1 MASYDCLRCGYS
13 TNLKANFKKHLKRK
27 VLCKPSI
34 KDVPI
39 KYMIEFYK
47 LYEYFN
53 KNNTDTNIIANNS
66 TKKYKCKYCNRSFST
81 APSRSRHQL
90 HYCKERDNILDN
102 LRMKNLIDML
112 GAEVKGYMEENQIGT
127 IDIDSIY
134 NNHGQMA
141 GNNIN
146 NTMNNNQINNID
158 NSKKI
163 DIHNYGEEDLSHITD
178 HDYKEMLKDPF
189 SALSKLINAIHFNDL
204 KPENQNLRIP
214 NIKNPFVETFKDGEW
229 VVGNQYKLLC
239 KIYNIKKE
247 ILHQAFLRV
256 EDQLDEK
263 TKELYYEFRRVSEQ
277 DLFTVQSQITDIKA
291 TIISG
296 TRHKPPLPSRHAL
309 RQTCCPSSNKN
320 ILKDIG

>member
-1 MASYDCLRCGYS
+1 METQHFTCLRCGYV
-13 TNLKANFKKHLKRK
+13 TNLKANLKKHLKRK
-27 VLCKPSI
+27 TICKPILQDISI
-34 KDVPI
+34 NQI
-39 KYMIEFYK
+39 
-47 LYEYFN
+47 LLHN
-53 KNNTDTNIIANNS
+53 NIIS
-66 TKKYKCKYCNRSFST
+66 CKKYICRYCNKELGSKQSK
-81 APSRSRHQL
+81 SRHENHFCKHKSLVTNQMLMENLANQL
-90 HYCKERDNILDN
+90 GPQVKNIL
-102 LRMKNLIDML
+102 
-112 GAEVKGYMEENQIGT
+112 EETKIGT
-127 IDIDSIY
+127 IDIESIY
-134 NNHGQMA
+134 NNYNNNGQMA
-141 GNNIN
+141 GNDIN
-146 NTMNNNQINNID
+146 TLNNQVNNID

-178 HDYKEMLKDPF
+178 TDYKEMLKDPF

-291 TIISG
+291 AIISG
-296 TRHKPPLPSRHAL
+296 TRHKPPVPSRRAL
-309 RQTCCPSSNKN
+309 RQTCCPSRNKN
-320 ILKDIG
+320 LLKDIHENSIENI

>member
-1 MASYDCLRCGYS
+1 
-13 TNLKANFKKHLKRK
+13 
-27 VLCKPSI
+27 
-34 KDVPI
+34 
-39 KYMIEFYK
+39 
-47 LYEYFN
+47 
-53 KNNTDTNIIANNS
+53 
-66 TKKYKCKYCNRSFST
+66 
-81 APSRSRHQL
+81 
-90 HYCKERDNILDN
+90 
-102 LRMKNLIDML
+102 
-112 GAEVKGYMEENQIGT
+112 
-127 IDIDSIY
+127 
-134 NNHGQMA
+134 
-141 GNNIN
+141 
-146 NTMNNNQINNID
+146 
-158 NSKKI
+158 
-163 DIHNYGEEDLSHITD
+163 
-178 HDYKEMLKDPF
+178 MLKDPF

-214 NIKNPFVETFKDGEW
+214 NIKNPFVETFKDCEW

-239 KIYNIKKE
+239 KIYNITKE